1 MILEKKQFDDGS
13 QFALWQITEDVDT
26 LLDMLDNDPFVIEQI
41 SHFTSIKRKC
51 EYLAARCALNEL
63 LGNKVSITYLPTGR
77 PVIENSDINLSISH
91 TGEWVV
97 VLTHPT
103 KRVGIDIERVTDRLL
118 RVKNKFLND
127 QELSFI
133 DFQCEKPQL
142 AVMWA
147 TKEALYKLIDLEGVD
162 FKEHLHIEPFMTYL
176 DGHLTAYETKT
187 RLHRHFTC
195 EYLVRPQY
203 VMVRTI
209 DNK

>member
-1 MILEKKQFDDGS
+1 MIIEKKQFEDGS
-13 QFALWQITEDVDT
+13 RFALWHITEDPDT
-26 LLDMLDNDPFVIEQI
+26 LLELLDNDPFVTEQI

-51 EYLAARCALNEL
+51 EYLASRCALNEL
-63 LGNKVSITYLPTGR
+63 LGKKVSITYLPTGR
-77 PVIENSDINLSISH
+77 PTIEGSDMNLSISH

-97 VLTHPT
+97 VLVHET
-103 KRVGIDIERVTDRLL
+103 KRVGIDIERVTDRLQ
-118 RVKNKFLND
+118 RVKSKFLSD

-162 FKEHLHIEPFMTYL
+162 AREHLHIEPFMTYL
-176 DGHLTAYETKT
+176 DGHLTAYESKT
-187 RLHRHFTC
+187 PSHRHFTC

-209 DNK
+209 DK

>member
-1 MILEKKQFDDGS
+1 MIIEKKQFEDGS
-13 QFALWQITEDVDT
+13 RFALWHITEDPDT
-26 LLDMLDNDPFVIEQI
+26 LLEMLDNDPFVTEQI
-41 SHFTSIKRKC
+41 SHFTSIKRKS

-63 LGNKVSITYLPTGR
+63 LGTKVSITYHPTGR
-77 PVIENSDINLSISH
+77 PAIEGSDINLSISH

-97 VLTHPT
+97 VLVHET
-103 KRVGIDIERVTDRLL
+103 KRVGIDIERVTDRLQ
-118 RVKNKFLND
+118 RVKNKFLSD
-127 QELSFI
+127 KELSFI

-147 TKEALYKLIDLEGVD
+147 TKEALYKLIDLEAVD
-162 FKEHLHIEPFMTYL
+162 AREHLHIEPFMTYL

-187 RLHRHFTC
+187 SQHRHFTC

-209 DNK
+209 DK